1 MRRLNPIKENK
12 KYYIKDDIKAG
23 VKAYRDKNL
32 VFFKSYDIFD
42 DITVTQYSNGVLLEY
57 FEFEKQGLGRERN
70 SYHHIEFYDNNGVNI
85 IKLCFDY
92 NQGEIVENIDI
103 YKDIIR
109 VEYIKNG
116 EANYIQENIYLENE
130 FCM

>member
-12 KYYIKDDIKAG
+12 NYYIKDDIRNG
-23 VKAYRDKNL
+23 VKAYRGENV
-32 VFFKSYDIFD
+32 VFFKSYDIFE

-57 FEFEKQGLGRERN
+57 FDFEKQGPNTERN
-70 SYHHIEFYDNNGVNI
+70 SYHYIEFYDNNGVNI

-92 NQGEIVENIDI
+92 NEGELVKNIDI

-109 VEYIKNG
+109 VEYTKNG
-116 EANYIQENIYLENE
+116 EENYVQANIYLENE